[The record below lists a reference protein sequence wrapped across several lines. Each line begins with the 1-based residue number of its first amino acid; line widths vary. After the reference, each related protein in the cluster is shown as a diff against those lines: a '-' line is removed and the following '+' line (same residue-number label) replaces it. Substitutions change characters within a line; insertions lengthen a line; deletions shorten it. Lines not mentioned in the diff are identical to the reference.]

1 MYVLDSDR
9 FARTRM
15 LIGDKALDK
24 LKNSRVLL
32 FGLGGV
38 SSYTA
43 EALARAG
50 VGNISLVDSD
60 TVAPSNLNRQLCA
73 LESTVGRYKTEV
85 VAERIQQ
92 INPDCNVTVYTD
104 FYLPGSDIVD
114 FTAYDYVADAID
126 TVKAKLDIAEK
137 CINSGVPV
145 ISCMGTGNKLDPS
158 LFRVSDISKTEVCPL
173 CKVIRYEL
181 RKRGINHLNVVW
193 SPENP
198 IKPAPCEDNNN
209 GRTPASISFV
219 PGAAGLIMAGKI
231 ITDLC
236 KE

>member
-1 MYVLDSDR
+1 MGMYVLNSDR

-38 SSYTA
+38 GSYIA
-43 EALARAG
+43 EAIARAG
-50 VGNISLVDSD
+50 IGNISLVDSD

-85 VAERIQQ
+85 VAERILQ
-92 INPDCNVTVYTD
+92 INPECNVTVFTE

-126 TVKAKLDIAEK
+126 TVSGKIQLVMQAKAA
-137 CINSGVPV
+137 NAPV
-145 ISCMGTGNKLDPS
+145 ISCMGAGNKLDS
-158 LFRVSDISKTEVCPL
+158 
-173 CKVIRYEL
+173 
-181 RKRGINHLNVVW
+181 
-193 SPENP
+193 
-198 IKPAPCEDNNN
+198 
-209 GRTPASISFV
+209 
-219 PGAAGLIMAGKI
+219 
-231 ITDLC
+231 
-236 KE
+236 